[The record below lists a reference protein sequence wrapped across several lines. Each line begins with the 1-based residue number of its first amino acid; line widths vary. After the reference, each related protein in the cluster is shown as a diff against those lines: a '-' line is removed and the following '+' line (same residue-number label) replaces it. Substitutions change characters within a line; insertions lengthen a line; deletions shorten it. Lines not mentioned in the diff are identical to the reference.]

1 MSKYRKLIV
10 ALVGAVVAV
19 ASVAFDVPH
28 LTGMEDEIVVA
39 IVTLLTALG
48 VERVANE
55 TDPTAEAQN
64 VAKAA
69 AKEVLERLQG
79 GRR

>member
-1 MSKYRKLIV
+1 MSKYRKVIV
-10 ALVGAVVAV
+10 AVVGLIILIATEH
-19 ASVAFDVPH
+19 FG
-28 LTGMEDEIVVA
+28 LTQLAGMEDQLVQAVIS
-39 IVTLLTALG
+39 ITTALG
-48 VERVANE
+48 VWAVPNE